1 MAERIS
7 NLVGKIDFTDEE
19 LQRKQRGLDAAG
31 VTLPS
36 FGNIGRQLARE
47 INEEPEPE
55 PEPEDTEDESESTI
69 FREAS
74 SF

>member
-1 MAERIS
+1 MAERIT
-7 NLVGKIDFTDEE
+7 NLIGKIDFTDDE
-19 LQRKQRGLDAAG
+19 LQKKQKGLDAAG

-55 PEPEDTEDESESTI
+55 LEPEETEDESK
-69 FREAS
+69 
-74 SF
+74 